1 MKVLDQYEK
10 IKSLLQDPKVGA
22 TYQDD
27 YYQLL
32 TRIWWD
38 EIGRDKTMTAREF
51 LQRLRRKEYS
61 HPESLMRARRKVQ
74 EENPALR
81 GKTYANRKNKE
92 QAEVKK
98 ELGYK

>member
-1 MKVLDQYEK
+1 MKILDQYQK
-10 IKSLLQDPKVGA
+10 IKSLLEDPKVGA
-22 TYQDD
+22 NYQDS

-38 EIGRDKTMTAREF
+38 EMGRDKNMTAREF

-81 GKTYANRKNKE
+81 GKTYTKRKTLRQTE
-92 QAEVKK
+92 IKK